1 MLSSSDSGVVERRRT
16 DKLRIT
22 WVAPMMVESNSS
34 IEEWM
39 DGAAILGSR
48 EPDETAEVVI
58 PEDSASE
65 DKVETSD
72 IRRALSG

>member
-22 WVAPMMVESNSS
+22 WVAQMMVESNSS

-48 EPDETAEVVI
+48 EPEETAEVFRKG
-58 PEDSASE
+58 EF
-65 DKVETSD
+65 
-72 IRRALSG
+72 